1 MSETVQAK
9 KSVREFVIPALIVLG
24 FIYLLVLA
32 KAAVFPF
39 ILSAALAYVLNPII
53 SYFEVRGI
61 KRSYAVLGLYL
72 TVGVV
77 IALVIYLLFHF
88 LSSELKTFQH
98 SWPTYAGKIEAV
110 VLDINTKLVAS
121 YPFTASLKVDEK
133 LQHLLSVIPQYIIA
147 FLPVLAYAFIIPF
160 VTFFFLLGGGSFID
174 YLLDHCPSKYTEI
187 ILHITS
193 RIDGSLGNYLRGIIT
208 EAFIIFLITFA
219 GLVMLDLN
227 YAGFIAIL
235 IGFSSLVPY
244 LGAAVGAVVSSLVA
258 YFQYGT
264 FMPIVKI
271 LIFFGG
277 IRFLDDWFIQPYIM
291 KKAVELSPAI
301 ILFALMAGGT
311 IGGIWGIIF
320 SIPVTCIIKE
330 LVQIGVE
337 LQESEF
343 RWKPK
348 PEPTRISIPYT

>member
-1 MSETVQAK
+1 M
-9 KSVREFVIPALIVLG
+9 
-24 FIYLLVLA
+24 
-32 KAAVFPF
+32 
-39 ILSAALAYVLNPII
+39 
-53 SYFEVRGI
+53 
-61 KRSYAVLGLYL
+61 

-77 IALVIYLLFHF
+77 IALIIYLLVHF
-88 LSSELKTFQH
+88 LSSELKIFQQN
-98 SWPTYAGKIEAV
+98 WPDYELQIKATVI
-110 VLDINTKLVAS
+110 DMNSKLELK
-121 YPFTASLKVDEK
+121 YPFTKSLHLYEK
-133 LQHLLSVIPQYIIA
+133 LQHLREVIPQYIIA
-147 FLPVLAYAFIIPF
+147 FLPVLTYAFIIPF
-160 VTFFFLLGGGSFID
+160 VTFFFLIGGGSIID
-174 YLLDHCPSKYTEI
+174 YLLDHFPSKYTEI

-193 RIDGSLGNYLRGIIT
+193 RIDGSLGNYLRGILT

-219 GLVMLDLN
+219 GLYMLHLN

-235 IGFSSLVPY
+235 IGVSSLVPY
-244 LGAAVGAVVSSLVA
+244 LGAVVGAVVSSGVA
-258 YFQYGT
+258 YFQFHE

-277 IRFLDDWFIQPYIM
+277 IRFLDDWVIQPNIM

-301 ILFALMAGGT
+301 ILFALMAGET
-311 IGGIWGIIF
+311 VGGIWGVIF
-320 SIPVTCIIKE
+320 AIPVTCIIKE

>member
-1 MSETVQAK
+1 MSEAVHGK
-9 KSVREFVIPALIVLG
+9 RNFREFVIPALIVLG
-24 FIYLLVLA
+24 FAYLLVLA

-39 ILSAALAYVLNPII
+39 ILSAALAYILNPII

-61 KRSYAVLGLYL
+61 KRSYAVIGLYL

-77 IALVIYLLFHF
+77 ISLIIYLLFHF
-88 LSSELKTFQH
+88 LSSELATFQRD
-98 SWPTYAGKIEAV
+98 WPQYADKIQAV
-110 VLDINTKLVAS
+110 VLDVNRKLVES
-121 YPFTASLKVDEK
+121 YPFTASLNLQDK
-133 LQHLLSVIPQYIIA
+133 LQHLLGVIPHYLIA
-147 FLPVLAYAFIIPF
+147 FLPVLGLAFIIPF
-160 VTFFFLLGGGSFID
+160 VAFFFLIAGGSIID
-174 YLLDHCPSKYTEI
+174 YLLDHLPSKHTEI

-208 EAFIIFLITFA
+208 EAFIIFLITFF
-219 GLVMLDLN
+219 GLVWLDLN

-244 LGAAVGAVVSSLVA
+244 LGAAVGAIVSSLVA

-264 FMPIVKI
+264 FLPIVKI
-271 LIFFGG
+271 LIFFGA